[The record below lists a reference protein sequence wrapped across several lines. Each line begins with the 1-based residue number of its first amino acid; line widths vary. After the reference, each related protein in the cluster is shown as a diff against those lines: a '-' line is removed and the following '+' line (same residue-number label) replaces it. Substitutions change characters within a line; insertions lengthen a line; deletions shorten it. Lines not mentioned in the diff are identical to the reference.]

1 MREKV
6 IKCQKTSIVINLK
19 VLFQLTPVGIERKSE
34 KTNQTTWCIFEQG
47 KFWVYFYSVIALP
60 TWIVILSFDMAVY
73 LDIVLYIQMVVW
85 NLQ

>member
-34 KTNQTTWCIFEQG
+34 KTNQTT
-47 KFWVYFYSVIALP
+47 
-60 TWIVILSFDMAVY
+60 
-73 LDIVLYIQMVVW
+73 
-85 NLQ
+85 